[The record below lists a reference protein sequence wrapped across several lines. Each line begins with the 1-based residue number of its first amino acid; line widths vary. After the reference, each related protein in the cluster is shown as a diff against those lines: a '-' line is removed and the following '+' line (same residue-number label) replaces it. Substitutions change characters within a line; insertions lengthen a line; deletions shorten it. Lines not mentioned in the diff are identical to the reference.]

1 MDAVARLV
9 AVEEIREVVLRYC
22 RGLDRLDADLLRSA
36 YLPGAL
42 DDHGV
47 FVGDAAE
54 FCDRVLASH
63 RRYDASMHCVLN
75 HLVELDGPDDARGE
89 AYVLAHVLRRD
100 DQGAPVHDAW
110 WGRYADRYARRDGRW
125 GIAHRVTVHEWT
137 RREPLGRPMRADAD
151 LFRQGT
157 EDRGT
162 GAVLGPAAFPARAAA
177 ERGDPGAPAT
187 AS

>member
-1 MDAVARLV
+1 MDALARLV

-22 RGLDRLDADLLRSA
+22 RGLDRLDAELLRSA

-47 FVGDAAE
+47 FVGDAAA
-54 FCDRVLASH
+54 FCDRVLESH

-100 DQGAPVHDAW
+100 EQGAPVHDAW

-137 RREPLGRPMRADAD
+137 RREPLGRPMRADTD

-162 GAVLGPAAFPARAAA
+162 GAVLGPAAFPARAA
-177 ERGDPGAPAT
+177 ERGDPGAPAA